1 MLGLVGTG
9 SGVGRDWRLSGTSVG
24 GVVPVL
30 VGCVGGMVSADVGG
44 SESSSCLE
52 GCV

>member
-1 MLGLVGTG
+1 MLVGTG
-9 SGVGRDWRLSGTSVG
+9 GGVVPVLG

-30 VGCVGGMVSADVGG
+30 VGCVGGMVSVDVGG
-44 SESSSCLE
+44 SESSSCPE